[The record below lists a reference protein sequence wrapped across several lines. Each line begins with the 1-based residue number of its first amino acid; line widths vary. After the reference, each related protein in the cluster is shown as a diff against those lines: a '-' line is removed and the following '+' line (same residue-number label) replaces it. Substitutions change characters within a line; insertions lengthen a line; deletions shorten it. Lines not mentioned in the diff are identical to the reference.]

1 MVLAQ
6 RCISPLGAADWVGDI
21 LVEGEVGA
29 IVAVHID
36 VLFIN
41 GEGHEHVIV
50 SDADIDDVPRKLWE
64 CFLMNKLTTIESVD
78 IHPSIILRHN
88 QPLVVVGDCTCLI
101 I

>member
-1 MVLAQ
+1 M
-6 RCISPLGAADWVGDI
+6 GATADWVGDV

-41 GEGHEHVIV
+41 GEGHEHVII
-50 SDADIDDVPRKLWE
+50 SDADIDDVVGKLCWE
-64 CFLMNKLTTIESVD
+64 GFLMNKLTTIESVD
-78 IHPSIILRHN
+78 INPSIILRHN